1 MIAHGGPQ
9 RRQITTTSPFGYIV
23 NFTFR
28 FFRFNL
34 KALFRQGVV
43 EVFGAAIA
51 RVLIVCWDDDAHC
64 EAQRGGARNARH
76 NAHGHIG
83 VREMSVP
90 LNVRDGGRRRVECH
104 VPEAGLH
111 AAIHEH
117 AATA

>member
-1 MIAHGGPQ
+1 M
-9 RRQITTTSPFGYIV
+9 
-23 NFTFR
+23 
-28 FFRFNL
+28 
-34 KALFRQGVV
+34 V

-64 EAQRGGARNARH
+64 EACAEQRVGARNARH

-90 LNVRDGGRRRVECH
+90 LNVRDGGRRRVERH